1 MHCLGVLGGTF
12 DPLHWAHLVIAEEAR
27 ARFGLDKVL
36 FVPAG
41 QPPHKADYTVSDP
54 EHRYAMALLGTSTNP
69 AFQVSRIEIERA
81 GPSYSV
87 DTVRQL
93 REMHA
98 PDVEIHLIIGADE
111 ALDIPNWHEAESLL
125 NMVRLIVAPR
135 PGSDLAELKSRLP
148 SRFYTA
154 MQFLPMLPIDISG
167 TELRARIASG
177 KSVRYLVPDS
187 VEVYIRKHGLYL
199 EGEVR

>member
-54 EHRYAMALLGTSTNP
+54 EHRYAMALLGTSANP

-125 NMVRLIVAPR
+125 DMVRLVVAPR

>member
-125 NMVRLIVAPR
+125 DMIRLVVAPR